1 LEPLAS
7 YLDNDHLIPAP
18 LFLSPFSFS
27 LWPSACDK
35 DSILEP
41 CVHIPHKVPFLMLV
55 CGILFICLYI
65 FILISSFLRP
75 FRVVGEAVDFIP
87 MSLNISFFLSSL
99 VITYRQVLLE

>member
-1 LEPLAS
+1 MTPKEALEPLAS

-27 LWPSACDK
+27 VWPSACDK

-55 CGILFICLYI
+55 CRVLFICLYI
-65 FILISSFLRP
+65 SILISSFLRP
-75 FRVVGEAVDFIP
+75 FRVAGEAVDFKP
-87 MSLNISFFLSSL
+87 MSLVTNFFFCPP
-99 VITYRQVLLE
+99 